1 MSIKQRNLGEDIETR
16 YPNKG
21 FYRTNKK
28 GFIVWLNL
36 DTQTKEWRD
45 KFYKRI
51 ETEKQNRS
59 NKCELIKQQ
68 LKSLNSIKE
77 LAEKQIDNLNEELL
91 KIDNSYGKFLNH
103 TGEQLNKEEEEER
116 MNRINDRRKRKK
128 LERKE
133 RKNYN

>member
-1 MSIKQRNLGEDIETR
+1 MSINQEKLEEDIETK

-45 KFYKRI
+45 KFFKRI

-59 NKCELIKQQ
+59 NKYSLIEQQ
-68 LKSLNSIKE
+68 LESLNSIKE

-91 KIDNSYGKFLNH
+91 EIDNSYGKFLND
-103 TGEQLNKEEEEER
+103 TGEQLNKEEEDE
-116 MNRINDRRKRKK
+116 RKK
-128 LERKE
+128 LK
-133 RKNYN
+133 